1 MTYSFRVI
9 DLRSAIIDAEVR
21 IVETTSPEQAVLD
34 ALEVDAV
41 RSGSKKDLIARVY
54 WQKSPSEPTNMVRM
68 YRRLDPDRAIRD
80 SEKQS
85 RRS

>member
-21 IVETTSPEQAVLD
+21 IVETTSPETGGAGCSR
-34 ALEVDAV
+34 VDPV
-41 RSGSKKDLIARVY
+41 RNGSKKDLIARVY
-54 WQKSPSEPTNMVRM
+54 WHKSPSEPTNMVRM
-68 YRRLDPDRAIRD
+68 YRLLDPDRAIRD

-85 RRS
+85 RGF